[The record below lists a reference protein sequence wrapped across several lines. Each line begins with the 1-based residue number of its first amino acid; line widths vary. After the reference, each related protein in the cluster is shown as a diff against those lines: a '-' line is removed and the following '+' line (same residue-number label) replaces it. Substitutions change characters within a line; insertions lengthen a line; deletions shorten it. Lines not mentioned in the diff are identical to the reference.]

1 MVSRLT
7 FATSQEPSFCDRL
20 YRRSMLLRQ
29 RCGLMR
35 LSETGPDA
43 AGRGGYL
50 GGGMAELLLQ
60 MALVDLGRG
69 GEAGRR

>member
-1 MVSRLT
+1 
-7 FATSQEPSFCDRL
+7 
-20 YRRSMLLRQ
+20 MLLRQ